1 MALRRTGMLTDP
13 TRLLF
18 SLDPADLPGLG
29 RYLESLAWAKASDVL
44 QAERIG
50 DGNMNLTVRVHTAA
64 GPYILKQAKPYVVKY
79 PQIAAPVERAAVEA
93 AFYRLTATDAA
104 VSQSMPR
111 LLGFSEEAHLLWL
124 EDLGDAGDC
133 MACYGG
139 QPLLE
144 NECLQLTAFLANLH
158 AVPIPADA
166 LPILR
171 NRAMRALNHEHQYD
185 LPLRPGNG
193 LDLDR
198 ITPGLGALAAELL
211 ANSEYRRRVTEL
223 GERYLQ
229 DGLALLHGDFFP
241 GSWLR
246 AARGLAVIDPEFGFA
261 GEPEY
266 DLGVFLAHL
275 ELIGARHFWPVVRAA
290 YSLPL
295 DWPLAQRYAG
305 AELMRRL
312 IGVAQLP
319 LLAELEAKRQW
330 LALSK
335 ELVCGQ

>member
-1 MALRRTGMLTDP
+1 MSTDP
-13 TRLLF
+13 ISPRF

-29 RYLESLAWAKASDVL
+29 GYLESLGWAETSLVQ

-50 DGNMNLTVRVHTAA
+50 AGNMNLTVRVRTAA
-64 GPYILKQAKPYVVKY
+64 GSFILKQAKPYVVKY
-79 PQIAAPVERAAVEA
+79 PQIPAPVERAAVEA
-93 AFYRLTATDAA
+93 AFYRLTAGAA
-104 VSQSMPR
+104 QVSARMPR

-124 EDLGDAGDC
+124 EDLGDAADC

-139 QPLLE
+139 APLLE
-144 NECLQLTAFLANLH
+144 TDCRQLTGYLANLH
-158 AVPIPADA
+158 SLPIPAEA
-166 LPILR
+166 IPLLR

-185 LPLRPGNG
+185 LPLRSGNG

-198 ITPGLGALAAELL
+198 ITPGLAALAAELT
-211 ANSEYRRRVTEL
+211 AGRDYTGRVREL
-223 GERYLQ
+223 GDRYLR
-229 DGLALLHGDFFP
+229 DGRTLLHGDFFP

-246 AARGLAVIDPEFGFA
+246 AARGIAVIDPEFCYA

-275 ELIGARHFWPVVRAA
+275 ELIGARHLWSVVRGA
-290 YSLPL
+290 YPLPV
-295 DWPLAQRYAG
+295 DWPLARRYAG

-319 LLAELEAKRQW
+319 VPSDLAAKRQW
-330 LALSK
+330 LAFSR
-335 ELVCGQ
+335 ELVCGE